1 MTKRNLNKISSTLEF
16 NSFINSYNFK
26 MKLIEGSIF
35 LKSNSLLIEIYAYTI
50 EEVIY
55 FDIYTNN
62 LQNYTNIDRIL
73 EGFDKNSIL
82 SILEHQRKT
91 RNISISDDDNTPN
104 LEITLKFEQL
114 FFAYIDMCS
123 KFLDD
128 FLKGNFNEFEAC
140 FSETFEVKKMQL
152 EKICKENF

>member
-1 MTKRNLNKISSTLEF
+1 
-16 NSFINSYNFK
+16 

-35 LKSNSLLIEIYAYTI
+35 LKSNSLLIEIYAYSI

-62 LQNYTNIDRIL
+62 LQNYTNIDRLL

-82 SILEHQRKT
+82 SILEHQIKT

-114 FFAYIDMCS
+114 LFAYIDMCTRV
-123 KFLDD
+123 LDD
-128 FLKGNFNEFEAC
+128 FFKGNFNEFEAC
-140 FSETFEVKKMQL
+140 FSETFYVKKTLL